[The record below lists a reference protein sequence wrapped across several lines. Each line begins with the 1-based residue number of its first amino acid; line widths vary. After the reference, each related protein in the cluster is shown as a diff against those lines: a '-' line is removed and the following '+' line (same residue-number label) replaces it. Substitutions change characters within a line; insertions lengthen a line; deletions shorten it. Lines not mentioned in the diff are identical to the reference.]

1 MRTAG
6 SDDQSRSDARR
17 PIPVDLA
24 GVVVLTI
31 AVNVAVFAPIL
42 RETPLRIPLGLVL
55 LLFLPGYAA
64 IAAVFPERVDT
75 TDESTSD
82 TLSVVTLPASITPL
96 ERIVFSFGA
105 SIALVPLI
113 GLLLD
118 ATPWGIRL
126 VPMLLAVSVSTLA
139 VTGLAIGR
147 RWSVPEANRFRIP
160 YGSWMAAMRA
170 ELRAFDRARDGLVL
184 FVLVGA
190 VIFASGSVAYAVAGP
205 SQSGQYSSVT
215 LATETGD
222 GELVTEEYPT
232 DLERGESGEV
242 VLSID
247 NDEQETVTYT
257 VVAVEQRVTSNGDE
271 ITVQEQRELERFEE
285 RVEHGQTW
293 TRTHEFEPTMA
304 GQDTRI
310 VWLVYL
316 DGSIPNEPST
326 ANAAYH
332 VQLTVDVTE

>member
-1 MRTAG
+1 MTTAG
-6 SDDQSRSDARR
+6 SHDQSRSDTRR

-31 AVNVAVFAPIL
+31 AVNMSVFAPIL
-42 RETPLRIPLGLVL
+42 RETPIRIPLGLAL

-64 IAAVFPERVDT
+64 IAALFPERVDT
-75 TDESTSD
+75 TDKSTSNA
-82 TLSVVTLPASITPL
+82 LPVVTLPASITPL

-105 SIALVPLI
+105 SIAFVPLI

-126 VPMLLAVSVSTLA
+126 VPMLLAVSAGTLA
-139 VTGLAIGR
+139 VTGLAIVR
-147 RWSVPEANRFRIP
+147 RWSIPEANRFRIP
-160 YGSWMAAMRA
+160 YRSWMAAMRA
-170 ELRAFDRARDGLVL
+170 VVRAFDRKRDGLVL

-190 VIFASGSVAYAVAGP
+190 IIFASGSVAYAVAGP
-205 SQSGQYSSVT
+205 SQSEQYSSVT
-215 LATETGD
+215 LSTETDDGD
-222 GELVTEEYPT
+222 LVTEEYPT
-232 DLERGESGEV
+232 DLERGESGEI

-257 VVAVEQRVTSNGDE
+257 VVAVEQQVTSNGDE
-271 ITVQEQRELERFEE
+271 IIVQEQRELERFEE

-304 GQDTRI
+304 GQDNRI

-316 DGSIPNEPST
+316 DGTVPNEPST